1 MNKTDTALM
10 KLVARV
16 GEIGFSLAVEHL
28 VEVVQLDVGDIDATD
43 VDGSGPELGTFL
55 FRDQPLV
62 LVDLGQAFVLK
73 TADIE
78 AEVPVLVMS
87 GEQGLW
93 GAVVGSVEGVYPESS
108 FTTRDLPI
116 SLICTGQKLY
126 SQLDIWRG
134 EPLVCLEPYKI
145 DRYRHA
151 GSL

>member
-28 VEVVQLDVGDIDATD
+28 VEVVQLGAGDIEVTS
-43 VDGSGPELGTFL
+43 VDGSGPELGTFP
-55 FRDQPLV
+55 FRDEPVV
-62 LVDLGQAFVLK
+62 LVDLGQAFAMK
-73 TADIE
+73 IADIK

-87 GEQGLW
+87 GEKGLW
-93 GAVVGSVEGVYPESS
+93 GAVVGTVEGVYPESS
-108 FTTRDLPI
+108 FTTRDLPM

-145 DRYRHA
+145 DRCRNA